1 MSSARTRWTVPLTSI
16 VAAGS
21 AVAALASGAAS
32 PPANA
37 APDGFPDLTGFT
49 QVDVAAYVHP
59 FSYAERW
66 ANGYVFFRTPDGM
79 SCAIGGSSW
88 CTGTFPGL
96 SAEQQSRCASD
107 GVHRHPK

>member
-21 AVAALASGAAS
+21 AVAALASAAAS

-49 QVDVAAYVHP
+49 Q
-59 FSYAERW
+59 
-66 ANGYVFFRTPDGM
+66 FFV
-79 SCAIGGSSW
+79 
-88 CTGTFPGL
+88 
-96 SAEQQSRCASD
+96 
-107 GVHRHPK
+107 VHRHVPRPFRRAAVTVRV